1 MDSHYCCDPARYVSM
16 LMVSLK
22 TMLQL
27 ELPQINVLS
36 KIDLLEAYG
45 SLAFNLDF
53 YTNVQDLSYLLD
65 RLDEDEFA
73 KKYKNLNAALCDL
86 VQEFGLVSF
95 LTLSIEDKES
105 VLHILRAV
113 DKANGYVFNGL
124 SVGNESIF
132 KIAASLDY
140 QEQQLRDVQDK
151 YLAGQ
156 VSEYFDDYED

>member
-16 LMVSLK
+16 LIVSLK

-27 ELPQINVLS
+27 DCPQINVLS

-53 YTNVQDLSYLLD
+53 YTNVQDLSYLLE

-73 KKYKNLNAALCDL
+73 KRYKNLNAALCEL
-86 VQEFGLVSF
+86 VKDFGLVSF
-95 LTLSIEDKES
+95 LTLSIADKES

-113 DKANGYVFNGL
+113 DKANGYVFGGL
-124 SVGNESIF
+124 SAGNDSIF
-132 KIAASLDY
+132 KVAANLDY
-140 QEQQLRDVQDK
+140 QEQHLRDIQDK
-151 YLAGQ
+151 YLAAQ
-156 VSEYFDDYED
+156 ITEHVENDD